1 MGLLCMGL
9 GSLVWTLPHFAT
21 PPYVGPAGDTS
32 IPAGEANND
41 LETSINKTEGLCGV
55 QDQHYESEIL
65 PNDSQDSSSL
75 QNYR

>member
-21 PPYVGPAGDTS
+21 PSGDTS
-32 IPAGEANND
+32 ILAGEANND